1 MKYTLKQIKQ
11 YINACNDFAKQHN
24 SKFKLL
30 VSSVYYENWSYL
42 ENKDTED
49 LDEQLNNKFLK
60 FQNKWLKD
68 NKMDEQVLALS
79 IITSNKYVDNVDRE
93 ST

>member
-11 YINACNDFAKQHN
+11 YINACNGFAKQHN
-24 SKFKLL
+24 SKFELL
-30 VSSVYYENWSYL
+30 VSSVLYENWSYL
-42 ENKDTED
+42 KNKDNEE
-49 LDEQLNNKFLK
+49 LDEQLNIKFSK

-68 NKMDEQVLALS
+68 NKMDGQVLALS
-79 IITSNKYVDNVDRE
+79 IITSNKYVDKVDRE